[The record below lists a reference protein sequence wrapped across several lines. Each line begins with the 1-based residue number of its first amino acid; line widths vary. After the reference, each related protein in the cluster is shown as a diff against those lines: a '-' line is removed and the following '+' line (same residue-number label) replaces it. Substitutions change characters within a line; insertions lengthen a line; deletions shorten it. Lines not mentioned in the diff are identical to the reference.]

1 MDNVPWHEEVVQFV
15 QQLADMLPG
24 YEIASEH
31 AHSNCVL
38 LASDKVRDSTLTVY
52 CWLVIR

>member
-15 QQLADMLPG
+15 EQLAALLHG
-24 YEIASEH
+24 NYEIASEH

-38 LASDKVRDSTLTVY
+38 LAHRKVSRPSLFFLF
-52 CWLVIR
+52 LV